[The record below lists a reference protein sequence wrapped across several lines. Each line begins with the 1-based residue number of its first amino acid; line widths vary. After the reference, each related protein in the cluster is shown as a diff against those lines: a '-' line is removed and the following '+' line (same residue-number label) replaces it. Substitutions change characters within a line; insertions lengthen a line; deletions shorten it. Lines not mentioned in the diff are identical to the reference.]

1 MSLLYECINGIVQG
15 GILEG
20 TDGVRE
26 GDEIATLCVAK
37 LREMITVEDDPNCDL
52 PQHFNQNT
60 H

>member
-52 PQHFNQNT
+52 SRHFYQNI